1 MHKNN
6 SRGRHKRIEN
16 RLDET
21 VRVASI
27 VQKGMAS
34 GRSSYVE
41 MRALERVV
49 KHNINAS
56 VQIIRSGSAANDPVI
71 EDLLLLLTSVHGG
84 YSDTL
89 TPNGVLK
96 MSELEK
102 LLTIDSEISICLGML
117 ESHGISRIRIKEVA
131 STLKELIQERKELVG
146 TLRA

>member
-1 MHKNN
+1 
-6 SRGRHKRIEN
+6 
-16 RLDET
+16 

-56 VQIIRSGSAANDPVI
+56 VQIIRSGSAANDPII

>member
-1 MHKNN
+1 M
-6 SRGRHKRIEN
+6 
-16 RLDET
+16 
-21 VRVASI
+21 RVASI

-56 VQIIRSGSAANDPVI
+56 VQIIRSGSAASDPII
-71 EDLLLLLTSVHGG
+71 EDLLLLLTSIHGG
-84 YSDTL
+84 YSDAL
-89 TPNGVLK
+89 TPNGILK

-102 LLTIDSEISICLGML
+102 LLAIDSEISICLGML
-117 ESHGISRIRIKEVA
+117 ESHGISKIRIKEIA
-131 STLKELIQERKELVG
+131 KTLKELIQERKELVG

>member
-56 VQIIRSGSAANDPVI
+56 VQIIRSGSAANDPII